1 MKTKTDV
8 LNYLKNN
15 VKTPRPGQAVNTEF
29 FRPEDAMGVVSI
41 CYAVYGEGYPVD
53 TYYIPE
59 KLIEENR
66 KGNIHSVVARNADGD
81 VVGHGA
87 LFHSSS
93 PFSGMY
99 EAGQYIIHKSYRG
112 SGAVQEIN
120 RYVTTLCPEKYDI
133 DVMYGEPV
141 TNHTIIQKMG
151 QLDGFI
157 ETALEIDLMP
167 AQAYEAEKSAQG
179 RVSTLLSFKIRKDHP
194 HTIYLPAAYQER
206 ICQDIA
212 ELSLDRVVGPGQS
225 GMPGSGKTKII
236 PEFFD
241 FAGVGRLQVTCTG
254 EDIYQAIQEFEDEIQ
269 KKEFQV
275 AQLFLPL
282 DQAGTDTLCTHLNG
296 RRYFYGGYLPRWFG
310 TDAILMQ
317 KVLPRPCFEGL
328 KLYSDKA
335 KQLLDYVRKDWGR
348 IA

>member
-269 KKEFQV
+269 KKSF
-275 AQLFLPL
+275 
-282 DQAGTDTLCTHLNG
+282 
-296 RRYFYGGYLPRWFG
+296 RWPSCFFPW
-310 TDAILMQ
+310 T
-317 KVLPRPCFEGL
+317 RPGPIRF
-328 KLYSDKA
+328 
-335 KQLLDYVRKDWGR
+335 VP
-348 IA
+348 I